1 MKIYDDFEDAF
12 VGFAQRCGQP
22 RLAVYDRHI
31 CVAILVEEHGMDIQ
45 EAMEYF
51 EFNVDGSWVGNDTPL
66 IFNKMSYKDYVELG
80 YDCKGYANDNKKI
93 KK

>member
-1 MKIYDDFEDAF
+1 MKIYDDLEDAF

-31 CVAILVEEHGMDIQ
+31 CVAILVDQHGMDIE

-51 EFNVDGSWVGNDTPL
+51 EFNVDGAWLGDDTPL

-80 YDCKGYANDNKKI
+80 YDCKGYANDNKKN

>member
-1 MKIYDDFEDAF
+1 
-12 VGFAQRCGQP
+12 
-22 RLAVYDRHI
+22 
-31 CVAILVEEHGMDIQ
+31 MDIE
-45 EAMEYF
+45 EAIEYF
-51 EFNVDGSWVGNDTPL
+51 EFNVDGAWLGDDTPL